1 LAAFGRNR
9 RAERISNRCPC
20 FEKIKRDKIRTKMA
34 KKYRV
39 LIVDDQREVRRMLSA
54 GVETLGPEFSVLAV
68 PSGEEAVL
76 ELSLQKFDLL
86 VTDVR
91 LPGISGLEVLRR
103 VRTSRPDLKIILITG
118 ILDPVIRR
126 NVADAGADAFFLKPI
141 EIADFLDA
149 VERCLGLVNDKM
161 PASNLLLSADTPE
174 ESISERLTGLR
185 QELDAFSTILL
196 DELGR
201 VVAQAGELPDETTAT
216 EALFPALM
224 SGFSAGM
231 KVAHYLG
238 GSRPESLSYFG
249 GTKFALFFAPV
260 SGSHA
265 LIVAVNAVQMDEQIS
280 RNVQSVYNALYDLQ
294 NILEHM
300 GVAVRSEETLALEE
314 EATLEAVEEEEIE
327 EDLEHAPILD
337 AIFQNAPS
345 EATQDLD
352 AFWDAVASDATE
364 EVSNADVITYEQALQ
379 LGLAPDGEEE

>member
-1 LAAFGRNR
+1 
-9 RAERISNRCPC
+9 
-20 FEKIKRDKIRTKMA
+20 MA

-224 SGFSAGM
+224 RARGW
-231 KVAHYLG
+231 
-238 GSRPESLSYFG
+238 
-249 GTKFALFFAPV
+249 
-260 SGSHA
+260 
-265 LIVAVNAVQMDEQIS
+265 
-280 RNVQSVYNALYDLQ
+280 
-294 NILEHM
+294 
-300 GVAVRSEETLALEE
+300 ET
-314 EATLEAVEEEEIE
+314 
-327 EDLEHAPILD
+327 
-337 AIFQNAPS
+337 S
-345 EATQDLD
+345 
-352 AFWDAVASDATE
+352 S
-364 EVSNADVITYEQALQ
+364 
-379 LGLAPDGEEE
+379 